1 MKFTCCICGYVY
13 EEEKEGVP
21 FNELS
26 LDWACPSCGAQKA
39 MFDPV
44 KVEQPEPSAAE
55 GVSPDVHHELKKLS
69 AGALSLLF
77 SNLARGCEKQYRPA
91 EQKQYLE
98 IAGFF
103 ASLAR
108 KEKAEGD
115 LASIVSENLSG
126 VYNDAEASAS
136 AAGDRGA
143 LRARLWS
150 YKVEMIAR
158 TILSRY
164 EKEGEKMLENT
175 SVWVCSVCGFVF
187 IGNSAPALCPVCK
200 VPSWKFDKV
209 E

>member
-1 MKFTCCICGYVY
+1 MKFTCSICGYVY

-21 FNELS
+21 FSELS

-55 GVSPDVHHELKKLS
+55 GVSSDVHHELKKLS

-164 EKEGEKMLENT
+164 EKEGEKMLENS

-187 IGNSAPALCPVCK
+187 IGKSAPALCPVCK

>member
-1 MKFTCCICGYVY
+1 MGRTVLPDADPAVGGDDLDVQPGVGDR
-13 EEEKEGVP
+13 EPDLLPAPAGREDPERGGEG
-21 FNELS
+21 
-26 LDWACPSCGAQKA
+26 D
-39 MFDPV
+39 
-44 KVEQPEPSAAE
+44 
-55 GVSPDVHHELKKLS
+55 
-69 AGALSLLF
+69 
-77 SNLARGCEKQYRPA
+77 LARGCEKQYRPA

-164 EKEGEKMLENT
+164 EKEGEKMLENS

-187 IGNSAPALCPVCK
+187 IGKSAPALCPVCK

>member
-26 LDWACPSCGAQKA
+26 LDWTCPSCGAQKA
-39 MFDPV
+39 MFDSV

-164 EKEGEKMLENT
+164 EKEGEKMLENS

-187 IGNSAPALCPVCK
+187 IGKSAPALCPVCK

>member
-1 MKFTCCICGYVY
+1 MKFTCSICGYVY

-21 FNELS
+21 FSELS
-26 LDWACPSCGAQKA
+26 LDWTCPSCGAQKA

-164 EKEGEKMLENT
+164 EKEGEKMLENA

-187 IGNSAPALCPVCK
+187 IGKSAPALCPVCK